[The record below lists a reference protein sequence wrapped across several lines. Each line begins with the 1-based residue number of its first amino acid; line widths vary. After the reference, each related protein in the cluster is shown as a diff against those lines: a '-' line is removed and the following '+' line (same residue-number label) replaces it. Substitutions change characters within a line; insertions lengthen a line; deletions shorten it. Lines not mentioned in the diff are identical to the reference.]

1 MDEDVNRRRMLRMNV
16 KQGIIAAENL
26 KKRMRETLINS
37 ASTSPTITSL
47 SPSPSMIPHDDCKLN
62 DLLK

>member
-1 MDEDVNRRRMLRMNV
+1 MNV

-62 DLLK
+62 DQST